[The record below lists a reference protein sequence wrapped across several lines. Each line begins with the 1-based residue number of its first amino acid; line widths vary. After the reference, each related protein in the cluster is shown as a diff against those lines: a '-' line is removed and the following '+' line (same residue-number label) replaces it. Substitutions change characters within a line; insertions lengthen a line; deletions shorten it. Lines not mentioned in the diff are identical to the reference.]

1 MGNLFAGYI
10 LFRVIEY
17 FIKQLIYFFISDE

>member
-17 FIKQLIYFFISDE
+17 FIKQLVYFFISDE

>member
-17 FIKQLIYFFISDE
+17 FIKQLVYFFINEE

>member
-1 MGNLFAGYI
+1 MGNLFVGYI

-17 FIKQLIYFFISDE
+17 FIKQLVYFFISDE

>member
-17 FIKQLIYFFISDE
+17 FIKQLVYFFINEK

>member
-17 FIKQLIYFFISDE
+17 FIKQLVYFFINDE

>member
-10 LFRVIEY
+10 LFRILEY
-17 FIKQLIYFFISDE
+17 FVKQLVYFFINEE

>member
-17 FIKQLIYFFISDE
+17 FIKQLFYFFISDE

>member
-10 LFRVIEY
+10 LFRILEY
-17 FIKQLIYFFISDE
+17 FIKQLVYFFISDE

>member
-10 LFRVIEY
+10 LFRIIEY
-17 FIKQLIYFFISDE
+17 FIKQLVYFFINEE